1 MNVRLKNVGEQVM
14 VITGASSG
22 IGLATAR
29 MAARQGTRL
38 VLAARSAD
46 DLAQL
51 VAELSAQGC
60 HAVSVEADV
69 AEEADVRRI
78 ADVARERFGGF
89 DTWVNN
95 AGVSVYGK
103 CVDVPVA
110 DMRRLFETN
119 VWGVIHGSRVACEHL
134 VRHGGALINIG
145 SEVSDKAVPLQ
156 GAYSASKHAVKGW
169 TDALRM
175 ELEQDGA
182 PVSVTLVKPGP
193 IDTPYTQHARN
204 YLEDEP
210 THAPPVYSPDS
221 VAEAILYAA
230 QTPVRDLFVGGGA
243 RMVAAMAGW
252 APRLTDR
259 VVGRMV
265 SSGTHSG
272 RPRTS
277 GDALYTRGGGLR
289 ERGDYEGLVRRSL
302 YTTAA
307 THPMAA
313 GAVALGATL
322 LLGTLLS
329 GGGDAVRGRTSRH
342 DRPSPQ

>member
-1 MNVRLKNVGEQVM
+1 MRVRLKQIEDQVM

-29 MAARQGTRL
+29 MAAREGARL
-38 VLAARSAD
+38 VLAARSEG

-51 VAELSAQGC
+51 AQELTSQGGQAVAVG
-60 HAVSVEADV
+60 ADV
-69 AEEADVRRI
+69 ADEADVRRI
-78 ADVARERFGGF
+78 GEVARERFGGF

-95 AGVSVYGK
+95 AGVSIYGK
-103 CVDVPVA
+103 CLDVPVA

-134 VRHGGALINIG
+134 MQRGGALINVG

-156 GAYSASKHAVKGW
+156 GAYSASKQAVKGW

-175 ELEQDGA
+175 ELEQEGA
-182 PVSVTLVKPGP
+182 PISVTLIKPGP
-193 IDTPYTQHARN
+193 IDTPYTRHARN

-210 THAPPVYSPDS
+210 THAPPVYSPES
-221 VAEAILYAA
+221 VAEAILHAA

-243 RMVAAMAGW
+243 RMVASMDHW

-265 SSGTHSG
+265 GSGTHSG

-277 GDALYTRGGGLR
+277 GDALYTQGGGLR
-289 ERGDYEGLVRRSL
+289 ERGDYDGLVRRSL

-307 THPMAA
+307 THPMTT
-313 GAVALGATL
+313 GAVAIGATL
-322 LLGTLLS
+322 LLGSLLS
-329 GGGDAVRGRTSRH
+329 GGGSFRGRGGRQEPP
-342 DRPSPQ
+342 PSH